1 MKGLSPFLSAVLYV
15 GVVVSTIVLVVNVL
29 VPVIEK
35 MKDKAA
41 FEQAIV
47 TMSMIDKAVQQVL
60 EEGKFSSRV
69 LTIRVDRG
77 KYMVDNSSNRI
88 EYVLETKANLVSS
101 GVKKRVG
108 NLIITS
114 GMDVEVY
121 VVNDTIVMRNSYLE
135 VNFTKLGN
143 LSYFV
148 PVNLSKILTN
158 VTVIRENV
166 SFSPNMTIK
175 VSGIE
180 AGNGYVIPEET
191 GGELSKGVVIAHLET
206 NAIMFDVYFTLN
218 SYADF
223 IAVDVR
229 NMQVKTT

>member
-1 MKGLSPFLSAVLYV
+1 MKGLSPFLSAVLYM
-15 GVVVSTIVLVVNVL
+15 GVVISTIVLVVNVL

-77 KYMVDNSSNRI
+77 KYVVDNSSNRI

-135 VNFTKLGN
+135 VNLTKLGN

-180 AGNGYVIPEET
+180 TGNGYVIPEET
-191 GGELSKGVVIAHLET
+191 GSELSKGVVIAHLET